1 MADYFV
7 HRSQST
13 ANSARHIIVAGHR
26 GQAPVR
32 SVIGEAATHPP
43 TPTPRDPAVLG
54 MHRYS
59 SFQLVE
65 IAERRGRK
73 KHAEALSML
82 WRVLA

>member
-32 SVIGEAATHPP
+32 SVIGEAATHPHP
-43 TPTPRDPAVLG
+43 PLAILPCLRC
-54 MHRYS
+54 
-59 SFQLVE
+59 
-65 IAERRGRK
+65 IAIR
-73 KHAEALSML
+73 LFS
-82 WRVLA
+82 

>member
-65 IAERRGRK
+65 IADGEDGR
-73 KHAEALSML
+73 SMQKL
-82 WRVLA
+82 YRCYGAY